1 MEVFSKMITKDK
13 GLSRTLLTSRLS
25 AVGLSIMN
33 IRSASY
39 KDIDQLLNLMS
50 QLGYPSDKDTIA
62 ASLTKYKRSDN
73 YEILVA
79 EHEGK
84 VIGCISL
91 HVMKLFHM
99 AGNAGRITSLVV
111 SSENRGKGIGK
122 ALVNAADQYFKSM
135 GCVKTEVT
143 SGDHR
148 EEAHNFY
155 QSEGLVLDERRFIK
169 KYQ

>member
-1 MEVFSKMITKDK
+1 
-13 GLSRTLLTSRLS
+13 
-25 AVGLSIMN
+25 MN

-50 QLGYPSDKDTIA
+50 ELGYRSEKDSIIE
-62 ASLTKYKRSDN
+62 SLTKYKRSDD
-73 YEILVA
+73 YEVLVV
-79 EHEGK
+79 EDEGK
-84 VIGCISL
+84 VLGCISL
-91 HVMKLFHM
+91 HVMKLFHL

-135 GCVKTEVT
+135 DCVKTEVT
-143 SGDHR
+143 SGGHR
-148 EEAHNFY
+148 KEAHIFY
-155 QSEGLVLDERRFIK
+155 QSEGFVLDERRFIK